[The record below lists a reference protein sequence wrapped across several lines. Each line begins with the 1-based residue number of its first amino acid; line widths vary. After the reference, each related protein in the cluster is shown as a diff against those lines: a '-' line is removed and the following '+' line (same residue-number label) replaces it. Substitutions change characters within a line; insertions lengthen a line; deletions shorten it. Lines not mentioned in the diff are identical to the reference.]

1 VNLLDALRHGAT
13 YSCFDADEDQA
24 REAGSL
30 LDAMYNLLAARRIST
45 LRELNDAILAGQAR
59 KETTK

>member
-1 VNLLDALRHGAT
+1 MNLLEALRHGAT
-13 YSCFDADEDQA
+13 YSCVDADEDRA

-30 LDAMYNLLAARRIST
+30 LDAMHNLLAARRIAT
-45 LRELNDAILAGQAR
+45 LRELNETILAGQAR